1 MIATT
6 LGRSRR
12 RHGRRW
18 LWRSLRL
25 AVVLGIIVLSLGA
38 AYEAGR
44 SQSDT
49 EAARLLEDLQNQR
62 ELNRQLDARLA
73 DLQQRWAEASRAAA
87 SQPTPVDPV
96 EATPTAGLMALIRSK
111 LADGVE
117 PARLGVAIEGV
128 TRERRCDPA
137 VETHR
142 IVLGT
147 PVSRDATSAAFAG
160 GRLTVSGK
168 GVSVRD
174 AAGLPEAWF
183 DPAQPVELEI
193 RTSDGATVGASGL
206 LPLKHAIVQASHEYA
221 LAAKAGQRR
230 GVLDLSVQVCAYP

>member
-1 MIATT
+1 MIVTT

-12 RHGRRW
+12 RRGRRW

-25 AVVLGIIVLSLGA
+25 AIILGAIVLSLGA

-62 ELNRQLDARLA
+62 ETNRQLDARLA
-73 DLQQRWAEASRAAA
+73 DLQQRWAGASSTAAP
-87 SQPTPVDPV
+87 QPTTVDPV

-117 PARLGVAIEGV
+117 PARLGAAIEGV

-147 PVSRDATSAAFAG
+147 PVSRDATSAVFAG

-193 RTSDGATVGASGL
+193 RTSDGRIAGASGL
-206 LPLKHAIVQASHEYA
+206 LPLKHTIVQASHEYA
-221 LAAKAGQRR
+221 LTAKAGQRR